1 MNNKPLILVVEDE
14 KLLLEAITKK
24 LAMNGIDTIS
34 CTTGEQA
41 IEYSKNNANQIV
53 DAMWLDF
60 QLPDMDGIT
69 LLSKIREKD
78 EWKEVPVIVVSNSA
92 SDEKVNGMLALGA
105 KRYLLKAEHRLEDI
119 INDVRNII
127 KSTQN

>member
-34 CTTGEQA
+34 CTT
-41 IEYSKNNANQIV
+41 V